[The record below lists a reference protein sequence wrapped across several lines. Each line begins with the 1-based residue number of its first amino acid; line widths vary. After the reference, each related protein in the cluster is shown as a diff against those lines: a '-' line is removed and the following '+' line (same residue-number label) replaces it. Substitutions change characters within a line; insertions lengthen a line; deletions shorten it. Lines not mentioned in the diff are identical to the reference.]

1 MTKST
6 KSHIR
11 GRSSLLY
18 ISSRV
23 HELVARAMRGECVRH
38 RAKLKSTMS
47 YSPQPHTT
55 TRANISHEKA
65 EQIRARIVSTPA
77 EKRWAGVDGVCALTG
92 RWENFLFCLLVA
104 LWFYLVGVGATLS
117 RRYET
122 TLRIKRKYPVFA
134 KIYKL
139 KNIGS
144 IIKVGVTR
152 DKRRKKS
159 RSCRLLLFYVAVRI
173 YSVIFLS

>member
-1 MTKST
+1 MIKST

-23 HELVARAMRGECVRH
+23 HELVARAMRGECVRQ

-55 TRANISHEKA
+55 TRANTSHEKA
-65 EQIRARIVSTPA
+65 EQIRARIASTPA

-104 LWFYLVGVGATLS
+104 LWFYLVGVCATLS

-152 DKRRKKS
+152 DKRRKKAGVVD
-159 RSCRLLLFYVAVRI
+159 SCFCYAVVRI
-173 YSVIFLS
+173 CFVIFLS